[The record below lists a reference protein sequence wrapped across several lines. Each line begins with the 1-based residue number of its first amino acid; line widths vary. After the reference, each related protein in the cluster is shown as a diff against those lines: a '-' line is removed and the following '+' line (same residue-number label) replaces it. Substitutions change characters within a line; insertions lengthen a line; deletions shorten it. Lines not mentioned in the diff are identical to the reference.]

1 MGDLTGDTGEG
12 PEQQL
17 GWHSS
22 AGELGDS
29 CVVSSLKPQVMAGNN
44 NNKAN
49 LQLQKKKTNL
59 GVGDFPPLFLK
70 TEDLLC
76 PSDS

>member
-17 GWHSS
+17 WWNSS

-29 CVVSSLKPQVMAGNN
+29 CAVAFLKPQVMAGNN
-44 NNKAN
+44 HNKAI
-49 LQLQKKKTNL
+49 LELQKKNAW
-59 GVGDFPPLFLK
+59 GWAIFPHF
-70 TEDLLC
+70 
-76 PSDS
+76 S